1 MYIVK
6 NFLSDMAYSTSG
18 GDRAEKIMMFQEKK
32 IFVQK
37 SDFSEMAIIRVE
49 KACYVR
55 QNLNHFRLSKF
66 FEISTRCSQRPY
78 AKTFFSFC

>member
-18 GDRAEKIMMFQEKK
+18 GERAQKIMMFQQKK
-32 IFVQK
+32 FFVQK
-37 SDFSEMAIIRVE
+37 SDFPETAVIRAE
-49 KACYVR
+49 KACYLVV
-55 QNLNHFRLSKF
+55 NLNHFRLSKF

-78 AKTFFSFC
+78 KNEFFSFF